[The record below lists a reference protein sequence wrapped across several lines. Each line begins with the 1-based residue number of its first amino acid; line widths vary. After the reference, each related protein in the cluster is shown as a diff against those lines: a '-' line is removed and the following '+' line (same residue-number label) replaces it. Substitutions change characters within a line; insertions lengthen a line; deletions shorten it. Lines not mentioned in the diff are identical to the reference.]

1 LPILPLQT
9 LPYWHKLGQSWFNIN
24 TFNKLSIKIQSENAV
39 LEQTVTKRIK
49 VIFPVPMNE
58 HTRDLIASQVP
69 KEFIRPGFDVQFVG
83 SKRLA
88 TLANSYYDMYIMD
101 TIVIEAGVAAE
112 QEGCS
117 AVCINTVS
125 DSGLAALRSR
135 LRIPVIGPGQASF
148 HLACMLGHKFSILTM
163 WQPWVPLYRK
173 TLKEYGLEHKC
184 ASIRHIDTRPD
195 VRELLQGKEEIVFA
209 RLEAEARAAI
219 EQDGADVI
227 ILGSTTMHQ
236 SHRYLVEHLP
246 VPVINPGLVAYKLC
260 EMLLELDLT
269 HSKVAYP
276 DPEILQDANLF
287 PGA

>member
-1 LPILPLQT
+1 M
-9 LPYWHKLGQSWFNIN
+9 
-24 TFNKLSIKIQSENAV
+24 
-39 LEQTVTKRIK
+39 TKRIK
-49 VIFPVPMNE
+49 VIFPVPINE
-58 HTRDLIASQVP
+58 HTRGLIASQVP
-69 KEFIRPGFDVQFVG
+69 KEFIRPGFDVEFTG
-83 SKRLA
+83 SKRLG

-112 QEGCS
+112 QEGFD

-125 DSGLAALRSR
+125 DSGLYALRSR
-135 LRIPVIGPGQASF
+135 LKIPVIGPGQASF
-148 HLACMLGHKFSILTM
+148 HLASMLGHRFSILTM
-163 WQPWVPLYRK
+163 WEPWVPLYRK
-173 TLKEYGLEHKC
+173 TLKEYGLEHQC

-209 RLEAEARAAI
+209 KLEAAARTAI

-260 EMLLELDLT
+260 EMFLELGLT
-269 HSKVAYP
+269 HSKRAWP
-276 DPEILQDANLF
+276 DPEMIQDEILF
-287 PGA
+287 PR

>member
-1 LPILPLQT
+1 M
-9 LPYWHKLGQSWFNIN
+9 
-24 TFNKLSIKIQSENAV
+24 
-39 LEQTVTKRIK
+39 TKRIK

-112 QEGCS
+112 QEGCA

-209 RLEAEARAAI
+209 KLEAEARAAI

-236 SHRYLVEHLP
+236 SHKYLVEHLP

-260 EMLLELDLT
+260 EMLLELGLT
-269 HSKVAYP
+269 HSKLAFP
-276 DPEILQDANLF
+276 DPETLQDATLF
-287 PGA
+287 PGS

>member
-1 LPILPLQT
+1 M
-9 LPYWHKLGQSWFNIN
+9 
-24 TFNKLSIKIQSENAV
+24 
-39 LEQTVTKRIK
+39 TKRIK

-69 KEFIRPGFDVQFVG
+69 KEYIRPGFDVQFVG
-83 SKRLA
+83 SKRLS

-112 QEGCS
+112 QEGC
-117 AVCINTVS
+117 AGVCINTVS
-125 DSGLAALRSR
+125 DSGMTALRSR
-135 LRIPVIGPGQASF
+135 LRIPVVGPGQASF
-148 HLACMLGHKFSILTM
+148 HLACILGHKFSILTM

-173 TLKEYGLEHKC
+173 TLKEYGLEHRC

-209 RLEAEARAAI
+209 KLEAAARAAI

-227 ILGSTTMHQ
+227 VLGSTTMHQ

-260 EMLLELDLT
+260 EMLLELGLS
-269 HSKVAYP
+269 HSKLAFP
-276 DPEILQDANLF
+276 DPETLQDAILF
-287 PGA
+287 PGP

>member
-1 LPILPLQT
+1 M
-9 LPYWHKLGQSWFNIN
+9 
-24 TFNKLSIKIQSENAV
+24 
-39 LEQTVTKRIK
+39 TKRIK

-69 KEFIRPGFDVQFVG
+69 KEFIHPGFDVQFVG

-112 QEGCS
+112 QEGCA

-125 DSGLAALRSR
+125 DSGLSALRSR
-135 LRIPVIGPGQASF
+135 LRIPVVGPGQASF
-148 HLACMLGHKFSILTM
+148 HLACTLGHKFSILTM

-209 RLEAEARAAI
+209 KLEAAARAAI

-236 SHRYLVEHLP
+236 SHKYLVEHLP

-269 HSKVAYP
+269 HSKLAFP
-276 DPEILQDANLF
+276 DPETLQDATLF
-287 PGA
+287 PGT

>member
-1 LPILPLQT
+1 M
-9 LPYWHKLGQSWFNIN
+9 
-24 TFNKLSIKIQSENAV
+24 
-39 LEQTVTKRIK
+39 TKRIK

-69 KEFIRPGFDVQFVG
+69 KELIRPGFDVQFVG
-83 SKRLA
+83 SKRLG

-112 QEGCS
+112 QEGCA

-125 DSGLAALRSR
+125 DSGMAALRSR
-135 LRIPVIGPGQASF
+135 LRIPVVGPGQASF
-148 HLACMLGHKFSILTM
+148 HLACTLGHKFSILTM

-173 TLKEYGLEHKC
+173 TLKEYGLEHRC

-195 VRELLQGKEEIVFA
+195 VRELLQGKEEVVFA
-209 RLEAEARAAI
+209 KLEAAARAAI
-219 EQDGADVI
+219 EEDGADVV

-269 HSKVAYP
+269 HSKLAYP
-276 DPEILQDANLF
+276 DPETLQDANLF